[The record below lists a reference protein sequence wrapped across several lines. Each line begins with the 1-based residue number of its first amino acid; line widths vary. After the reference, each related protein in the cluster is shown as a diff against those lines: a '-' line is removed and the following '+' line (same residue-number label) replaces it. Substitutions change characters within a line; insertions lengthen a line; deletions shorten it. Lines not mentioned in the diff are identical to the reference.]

1 MKSLQI
7 MNKTECIRVFAD
19 INQINGCIELLN
31 KTDGSITRLSK
42 VLNLAGNGVRLKILY
57 LIYKEE
63 QLCVCDLSDI
73 LNMNVSAISQHL
85 RKLKDGNILFDRRVG
100 QTIYY
105 SINEDYLDTLL
116 PIFIQ
121 ISKSKI
127 KEEVL

>member
-1 MKSLQI
+1 
-7 MNKTECIRVFAD
+7 MNKTKCIRVFAD

-85 RKLKDGNILFDRRVG
+85 RKLKDGNILFDRKVG
-100 QTIYY
+100 QIINYF
-105 SINEDYLDTLL
+105 INEDYLEILL
-116 PIFIQ
+116 PLFTQ
-121 ISKSKI
+121 ISKQNMPQRHQ
-127 KEEVL
+127 ETQR